1 MKKGIQIALWLLSIF
16 FGYMIY
22 QSINAPIKFDKIKT
36 ERYTQVINKLKD
48 IRDAQE
54 AHRSVT
60 GVYANDF
67 NSLIQ
72 FIDTA
77 EYTLLEKRDSSF
89 LRYNKTYRID
99 MPVDTVVVD
108 TLGFVKVK
116 DSLFKDS
123 DRYKTLMNVPF
134 AANNETF
141 TMKAGVLDKNGYKAP
156 VFEAKV
162 AKNVILHDQPKDLV
176 TQENDVISVDGVN
189 GSEIIVGSLE
199 DVSIN
204 GNWPTIYDT
213 KAKKNN

>member
-1 MKKGIQIALWLLSIF
+1 MKTGIQIALWLLSIF

-22 QSINAPIKFDKIKT
+22 KSINAPIKFDKVKT

-54 AHRSVT
+54 AHRIVT
-60 GVYANDF
+60 GTYANDF
-67 NSLIQ
+67 NSLIK
-72 FIDTA
+72 FVDTA
-77 EYTLLEKRDSSF
+77 EFTLLEKKDSSF

-116 DSLFKDS
+116 DSLFKNS

-141 TMKAGVLDKNGYKAP
+141 TMKSAILDKNGYKAP
-156 VFEAKV
+156 VFEVKV

-176 TQENDVISVDGVN
+176 AQENDVISVDGVN

-199 DVSIN
+199 DVSTN

-213 KAKKNN
+213 KTDKKN